1 MEALQEHLQPKKTLL
16 LSWNKVV
23 IGSCIFKTTEE
34 LLEIASPS
42 SEVLDLVIHTSTP
55 LAPQQWML
63 IQITQINTRA
73 LSGICV

>member
-34 LLEIASPS
+34 LLEISSPS

-63 IQITQINTRA
+63 IQITQINTQA